1 MTVVSAWGIA
11 YASPPSGVPDVDT
24 LIFTREAKTLEEVVV
39 KEKKEKYS
47 KRNNPAVE
55 LMERVRTHRDEHNPL
70 RQDYFSYDAYDK
82 ITIGL
87 NDFDKDGK
95 SSIGKG
101 RLEFMT
107 EYVDTATATGK
118 PVLNV
123 SVKERFATQ
132 LHSSQDGDKRLIR
145 GWRSSG
151 LDEAFDQQNIRGML
165 EDALREVDVFQN
177 DIILMQ
183 NRFVSPLSKIGADY
197 YMYFLTD
204 TTMVDCVECI
214 RLTFRPHNRESF
226 GFQGNLFIE
235 KDDPTGFVRRVDMR
249 VPRSIN
255 LNYVDN
261 LILSQTYARDSLGN
275 RNKVRDD
282 LSMEIQLIPGT
293 QPFYARRVT
302 AYDNFS
308 YARREEFNEYYSR
321 VGSEFEIE
329 DPASLDDRYWQ
340 GVRLIPL
347 SQAEQRMGGMMG
359 RLRQIPFFYWA
370 EKVLVVLVGGYW
382 GWKPD
387 SPVLL
392 GPANTL
398 VSANSVEGARFRVG
412 GITTAH
418 LNPHWFGRGYVA
430 YGTKDRKWKYSAE
443 LEYSILRKKQHSRE
457 FPVHSFRATHTYD
470 LDMIGQHY
478 LFTNADN
485 IFLSLKRMASDL
497 VTYRRLSKIEYTLEL
512 RNNFSVNA
520 FFSHERQEATPWLRF
535 ADGYGYDYSHYNQST
550 FGVTLRYAPGEKFV
564 QQKST
569 RLPINMDAPIF
580 QLTHEYGP
588 KGMAGSAFTLN
599 RTEVSVQKRFWF
611 STFGYTDVILKGGW
625 IWSQVQ
631 YPALMWP
638 NANLSYTIQP
648 ESYSLMNPMEFAN
661 DKYASLDLTYWG
673 NGILFNRIPGFKKL
687 KLREVLTFKGL
698 MGGLSDRN
706 NPALNN
712 NLYRFPAIMT
722 ETEGTNT
729 TTRAN
734 NASDLLSDGE
744 AVSQQYLT
752 PRVMT
757 RTPYMELGVGIDN
770 ILTILRVDYVWRLS
784 YKDTPGADRHGLRI
798 SLHFSF

>member
-1 MTVVSAWGIA
+1 MQPYRKFSILLLAASAWGVA
-11 YASPPSGVPDVDT
+11 QAAPPDGGPVVDT
-24 LIFTREAKTLEEVVV
+24 LIFTREARTLDEVVV

-55 LMERVRTHRDEHNPL
+55 LMERVRAHRDEHNPL
-70 RQDYFSYDAYDK
+70 QQDYFSYDAYDK

-87 NDFDKDGK
+87 YDFDKDGK

-107 EYVDTATATGK
+107 EYIDTAPATGK

-132 LHSSQDGDKRLIR
+132 LHSSREGDKRLIR
-145 GWRSSG
+145 GLRSRG

-177 DIILMQ
+177 DITLMQ
-183 NRFVSPLSKIGADY
+183 NRFVSPLSRIGADY

-204 TTMVDCVECI
+204 TTTVDGVECI

-235 KDDPTGFVRRVDMR
+235 KDDPSGFVRRVDMR

-275 RNKVRDD
+275 RNKVHDD

-302 AYDNFS
+302 AYNNHS
-308 YARREEFNEYYSR
+308 YRRREEFGEYYSR
-321 VGSEFEIE
+321 IGSEFEID

-340 GVRLIPL
+340 DVRLIPL
-347 SQAEQRMGGMMG
+347 SQAEQGMGGMMG
-359 RLRQIPFFYWA
+359 RLREIPFFYWT

-398 VSANSVEGARFRVG
+398 VSANSVEGVRFRVG
-412 GITTAH
+412 GVTTAY
-418 LNPHWFGRGYVA
+418 LNPHWFGRGYAA

-443 LEYSILRKKQHSRE
+443 LEYSILRKKRHSRE
-457 FPVHSFRATHTYD
+457 FPVHSFRATHTFD

-485 IFLSLKRMASDL
+485 IFLSIKRMASDL

-535 ADGYGYDYSHYNQST
+535 VDGYGKDYGHYNLSR

-631 YPALMWP
+631 YPALLWP

-687 KLREVLTFKGL
+687 KFREVLTFKGL
-698 MGGLSDRN
+698 MGGLSARN
-706 NPALNN
+706 KPALNN

-722 ETEGTNT
+722 GP
-729 TTRAN
+729 
-734 NASDLLSDGE
+734 DDK
-744 AVSQQYLT
+744 YLM

-757 RTPYMELGVGIDN
+757 HTPYMELGAGIDN

>member
-1 MTVVSAWGIA
+1 MQLNRTFSIILSLAAWWSGASAA
-11 YASPPSGVPDVDT
+11 ELPQVPEVDT
-24 LIFTREAKTLEEVVV
+24 LVFTREAKTLDEVVV
-39 KEKKEKYS
+39 SQKKEKYS

-55 LMERVRTHRDEHNPL
+55 LMEKVRRNRDHHDPKQEE
-70 RQDYFSYDAYDK
+70 YFSYDSYDR

-87 NDFDKDGK
+87 NDFDRDGK
-95 SSIGKG
+95 SSFGKG
-101 RLEFMT
+101 KLDFMRM
-107 EYVDTATATGK
+107 YMDTAAVTGK
-118 PVLNV
+118 QVLNL
-123 SVKERFATQ
+123 SVKERLATT
-132 LHSSQDGDKRLIR
+132 LHSRAEGDKRIVR
-145 GWRSSG
+145 GRRSIG
-151 LDEAFDQQNIRGML
+151 LDEAFDQQNIGGML
-165 EDALREVDVFQN
+165 EDALREVDVFSD
-177 DIILMQ
+177 DITLMQ

-204 TTMVDCVECI
+204 TTMVDGVECI

-235 KDDPTGFVRRVDMR
+235 KDDPDGFVRRVDMR

-261 LILSQTYARDSLGN
+261 LILSQTYSRDSLGN
-275 RNKVRDD
+275 RNKVKDD
-282 LSMEIQLIPGT
+282 LSMEIRLIPGT

-308 YARREEFNEYYSR
+308 YAPREEFGDYYTR
-321 VGSEFEIE
+321 LGSEFEID
-329 DPASLDDRYWQ
+329 DPAATDDRYWQ
-340 GVRLIPL
+340 QARMIPL
-347 SQAEQRMGGMMG
+347 SQAEQRMGGMMAQ
-359 RLRQIPFFYWA
+359 LREIPFFYWA

-392 GPANTL
+392 GPVNTL

-412 GITTAH
+412 GMTTPW
-418 LNPHWFGRGYVA
+418 LNPHWFGRGYAA

-443 LEYSILRKKQHSRE
+443 LEYSFLRKKQHSRE
-457 FPVHSFRATHTYD
+457 FPVHSIRATHMYD

-485 IFLSLKRMASDL
+485 IFLSLKRMSSDL

-520 FFSHERQEATPWLRF
+520 FFRHERQEATKWLEF
-535 ADGYGYDYSHYNQST
+535 VNGDGRSFSHYNQSA
-550 FGVTLRYAPGEKFV
+550 FGITLRCAPGEKFA
-564 QQKST
+564 QQKT
-569 RLPINMDAPIF
+569 VRLPINMDAPIF
-580 QLTHEYGP
+580 QVTHEFGP

-611 STFGYTDVILKGGW
+611 SAFGYTDIILKGGW
-625 IWSQVQ
+625 IWSRVQ

-687 KLREVLTFKGL
+687 KLREVITFKGL

-706 NPALNN
+706 NPALHID
-712 NLYRFPAIMT
+712 LFRFPSQ
-722 ETEGTNT
+722 
-729 TTRAN
+729 
-734 NASDLLSDGE
+734 AS
-744 AVSQQYLT
+744 

-757 RTPYMELGVGIDN
+757 STPYMELGAGIDN
-770 ILTILRVDYVWRLS
+770 ILTILRVDYIWRLT
-784 YKDTPGADRHGLRI
+784 YRDTPGADRSGLRI